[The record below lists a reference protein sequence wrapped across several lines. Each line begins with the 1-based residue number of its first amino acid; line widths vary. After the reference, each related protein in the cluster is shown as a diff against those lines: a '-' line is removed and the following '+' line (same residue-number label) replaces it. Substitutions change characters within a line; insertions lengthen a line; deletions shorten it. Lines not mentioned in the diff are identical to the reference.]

1 MQSRTRWLT
10 VTAALAV
17 AGYAA
22 LWIGYLGQWSWPADL
37 DAAGLDWAHR
47 RAAVHPAWATAWD
60 VFCTVLGPFVFR
72 LVALVLIVVAWRR
85 RYRRIAVF
93 LLLTVELGA
102 VLTELA
108 KFLADRPRPDTAMVH
123 AIGTSFPSGHAL
135 GVLVAVLAFS
145 VLAWPRLSP
154 ALRGWWVAA
163 GALVVVGIG
172 TGRVMLN
179 VHHPSDVLAGWA
191 LGYAWFVVVYL
202 CYPVVRAADETPAV
216 PGNAR

>member
-1 MQSRTRWLT
+1 M
-10 VTAALAV
+10 
-17 AGYAA
+17 
-22 LWIGYLGQWSWPADL
+22 
-37 DAAGLDWAHR
+37 
-47 RAAVHPAWATAWD
+47 
-60 VFCTVLGPFVFR
+60 
-72 LVALVLIVVAWRR
+72 
-85 RYRRIAVF
+85 F
-93 LLLTVELGA
+93 LLLTVELSA

-135 GVLVAVLAFS
+135 GVMVAVLAFS

-154 ALRGWWVAA
+154 VLRGWWVAA

-172 TGRVMLN
+172 AGRVMLN

-191 LGYAWFVVVYL
+191 LGYAWFVAVYL
-202 CYPVVRAADETPAV
+202 CYPVVRAADETPAG